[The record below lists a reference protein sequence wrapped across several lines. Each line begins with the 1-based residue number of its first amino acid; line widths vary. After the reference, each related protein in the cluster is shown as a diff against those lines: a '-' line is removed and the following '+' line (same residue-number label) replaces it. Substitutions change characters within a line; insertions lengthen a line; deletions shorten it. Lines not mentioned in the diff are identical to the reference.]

1 MSLEIRPF
9 VPEETTKTAPA
20 RGCTPVSRVS
30 GRRSRKRPGLRAV
43 RRAAALDADLDARI
57 AALRAACHIG
67 DVGAGN
73 PTWYTSQAVERTGQ
87 QWRSM
92 LDYIRHE
99 ADVSPSSV
107 TRDQQRVPGQR
118 SKRLRFRR

>member
-1 MSLEIRPF
+1 MPLEIRPF
-9 VPEETTKTAPA
+9 VPEKTAKTAPA

-30 GRRSRKRPGLRAV
+30 GRKSRKRTDLRAV

-87 QWRSM
+87 R
-92 LDYIRHE
+92 D
-99 ADVSPSSV
+99 
-107 TRDQQRVPGQR
+107 TRPTARTR
-118 SKRLRFRR
+118 